1 MSNDIYKIVIA
12 ALEDVK
18 GQDVVTIDVRELS
31 DITDTMVVVSGASNR
46 QVKALAQNAVEAGK
60 KAGFQ
65 PIGVEGLDEGE
76 WVLVDFGDV
85 IVHVMQPATRAFY
98 ELEKLWSLRPSSAA
112 ENAVNVDFDDNDS

>member
-112 ENAVNVDFDDNDS
+112 DNAVNVDFDDNDS

>member
-46 QVKALAQNAVEAGK
+46 QVKALAQNAVEAAK

>member
-1 MSNDIYKIVIA
+1 MSSDIYKIVIA
-12 ALEDVK
+12 ALEEIK

-31 DITDTMVVVSGASNR
+31 DITDTMIVVSGASNR

-65 PIGVEGLDEGE
+65 PIGVEGMDEGE

-85 IVHVMQPATRAFY
+85 IVHVMQPTTRAFY

-112 ENAVNVDFDDNDS
+112 AENDVDVDLDEND

>member
-1 MSNDIYKIVIA
+1 
-12 ALEDVK
+12 
-18 GQDVVTIDVRELS
+18 VVTIDVRELS

-98 ELEKLWSLRPSSAA
+98 ELEKLWSLRPSSATDN
-112 ENAVNVDFDDNDS
+112 EVDVDFDEND

>member
-46 QVKALAQNAVEAGK
+46 QVKALAQNTVEAGK

-85 IVHVMQPATRAFY
+85 IVHVMQPTTRAFY
-98 ELEKLWSLRPSSAA
+98 ELEKLWSLRPSSAT
-112 ENAVNVDFDDNDS
+112 ENEVDIDLDEND

>member
-18 GQDVVTIDVRELS
+18 GQDVVIIDVRELS

-46 QVKALAQNAVEAGK
+46 QVKALAQSAVEAGK

>member
-1 MSNDIYKIVIA
+1 MSSDIYTIVIA

-31 DITDTMVVVSGASNR
+31 DITDTMIVVSGTSNR
-46 QVKALAQNAVEAGK
+46 QVKALAQNTVEEGK

-65 PIGVEGLDEGE
+65 PIGVEGMDEGE

-85 IVHVMQPATRAFY
+85 IVHIMQPATRSFY
-98 ELEKLWSLRPSSAA
+98 ELEKLWSMRPSSAA
-112 ENAVNVDFDDNDS
+112 DDEIDIGFDEND

>member
-1 MSNDIYKIVIA
+1 MSSDIYKIVIA
-12 ALEDVK
+12 ALEDIK

-31 DITDTMVVVSGASNR
+31 DITDTMVVVSGGSNR
-46 QVKALAQNAVEAGK
+46 QVKALAQNTVEAGK

-85 IVHVMQPATRAFY
+85 IVHVMQPTTRAFY
-98 ELEKLWSLRPSSAA
+98 ELEKLWSLRPNSAID
-112 ENAVNVDFDDNDS
+112 NSDVNVDFDEND